1 MDEKEKQKKEDIK
14 PSQIEANIYDSVEL
28 IVDIHGLT
36 RQDIDNALKDLNEI
50 LPATKYARKE
60 DSLTDDEINAYGD
73 RRENGLSVAVRKRYL
88 DTESIVRY
96 YSKDETEIITISR
109 LFISIYL
116 SYEVAHNLRDNIVL
130 MDKIVNAF
138 NEIEYF
144 EVEKIFLVK
153 RDSIYC
159 SSLEQIYQ
167 CFNQYLFA
175 DMGYFLECFD
185 ENDTIDT
192 GVTRVYNNFSYS
204 DVEVVINKEV
214 MPGTLIDTGEPVF
227 ECRMDTITAVE
238 PFFDLVSVAEEM
250 DKLNGVSFAVFMS
263 HITDSFAED
272 LKKGSSEKVRK
283 GLNYYGETEE

>member
-14 PSQIEANIYDSVEL
+14 PPQIEANIYDSVEL

-60 DSLTDDEINAYGD
+60 DSLTDEEINDYGD
-73 RRENGLSVAVRKRYL
+73 RRENGLSGAVRKRYL

-130 MDKIVNAF
+130 MDNIVNAF
-138 NEIEYF
+138 DKIEYF

-153 RDSIYC
+153 KDSIYC

-167 CFNQYLFA
+167 CFNQNLFA
-175 DMGYFLECFD
+175 DMGYFFECFD

-192 GVTRVYNNFSYS
+192 GVTRVYNNFSYG
-204 DVEVVINKEV
+204 DVEVAINKEI

-227 ECRMDTITAVE
+227 ECKMDMVTAVE
-238 PFFDLVSVAEEM
+238 PVGDSVEVANE
-250 DKLNGVSFAVFMS
+250 LNRLNRVSFTIFMS

-272 LKKGSSEKVRK
+272 LKKGSSDKVRK
-283 GLNYYGETEE
+283 GLNYYGKKN